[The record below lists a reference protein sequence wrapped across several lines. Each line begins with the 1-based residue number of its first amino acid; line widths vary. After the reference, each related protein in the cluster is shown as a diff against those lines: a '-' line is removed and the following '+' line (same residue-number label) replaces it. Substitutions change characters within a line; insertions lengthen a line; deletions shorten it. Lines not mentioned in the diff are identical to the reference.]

1 MEEEEEDRKIDTLD
15 TRKAKEG
22 GIETK
27 KYQEEEHGRPKKRKC
42 EEVRER

>member
-1 MEEEEEDRKIDTLD
+1 MEEEEEDRKID

-27 KYQEEEHGRPKKRKC
+27 KYQEEEHGRPKKRKG
-42 EEVRER
+42 EGVRER